1 MRKNVNVLSLL
12 ICFQLLFLQGCAYG
26 NLGGIYGEEAEIETT
41 EQEETKAS
49 EAKVENIVSA
59 DEMMTVEQEADG
71 EEGKKE
77 TFDNCYY
84 YEQLSEN
91 QKEIYRQVYRSL
103 LQRNEVAVGTLSPE
117 ELDKIYTC
125 VLNDHPEIFYT
136 DSYMCVSHSIDD
148 TLVKLSFEGQYIYD
162 EEECEDRLLRIEEE
176 AGRILE
182 GIPED
187 SGDFEK
193 IKYIFDVLV
202 NETEYNMDAE
212 DNQNICSV
220 FLGHESTCQGY
231 AKATQYLLNKAGIY
245 TTLVSGNVSGGSH
258 AWNLVMSDGAW
269 YYLDTTWGDVDY
281 QSQQGETVEKTVM
294 PINYD
299 YFLINSDRLYETHT
313 PGKLVAF
320 PDCVATADNYYV
332 HEGLYLTGLDTEVL
346 HGIFQRAYERGDT
359 VVQFQCS
366 NDAVFKQVAD
376 YLLEEQHIFDFVDTL
391 DAVPYYDN
399 PETDTFCFWL

>member
-1 MRKNVNVLSLL
+1 MKKNGNICCFLL
-12 ICFQLLFLQGCAYG
+12 CFLLLFLQGCAFG
-26 NLGGIYGEEAEIETT
+26 NYGESYERNAEIETT
-41 EQEETKAS
+41 EQAETKAA
-49 EAKVENIVSA
+49 ETKVENIVSA
-59 DEMMTVEQEADG
+59 DEMLTVEQEDEESG
-71 EEGKKE
+71 EEA
-77 TFDNCYY
+77 FDNCYY

-103 LQRNEVAVGTLSPE
+103 VKRNEVAVGTLLPE

-136 DSYMCVSHSIDD
+136 DSYICVTHSIDG
-148 TLVKLSFEGQYIYD
+148 TTVKLSFQGQYTYD
-162 EEECEDRLLRIEEE
+162 EKECESRLAGIEAE
-176 AGRILE
+176 AERILK
-182 GIPED
+182 GIPDGAE
-187 SGDFEK
+187 DFEK
-193 IKYIFDVLV
+193 IKYIFDVLI
-202 NETEYNMDAE
+202 NETDYNMDAE

-245 TTLVSGNVSGGSH
+245 ATLVGGSVSGGSH

-281 QSQQGETVEKTVM
+281 QSQQGEVVEKTVM

-313 PGKLVAF
+313 PGKLVPF
-320 PDCVATADNYYV
+320 PDCVATADNYYI

-346 HGIFQRAYERGDT
+346 HDIFGRAYERGDT
-359 VVQFQCS
+359 VVQFQCA
-366 NDAVFKQVAD
+366 NDAVFQQVSG
-376 YLLEEQHIFDFVDTL
+376 YLLEEQHIFDFVDTI